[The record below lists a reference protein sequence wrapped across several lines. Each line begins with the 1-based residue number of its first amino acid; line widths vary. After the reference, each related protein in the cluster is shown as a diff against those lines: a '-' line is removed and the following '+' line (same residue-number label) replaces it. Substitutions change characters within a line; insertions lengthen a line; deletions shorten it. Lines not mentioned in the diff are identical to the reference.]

1 MNNLE
6 KRSISVD
13 VEVRSNDD
21 GKTIVEGY
29 AARFNEETTI
39 GGRFAERIARGAFD
53 STDMTQTVALF
64 NHDYNQPLA
73 RMGSGLQL
81 DIDENGL
88 KYRFELGEQTYAKDL
103 AINIREGIVA
113 TSSFGFTIEDDSWEK
128 RDDGLNLRTIN
139 SVNVLYDVSPTTQG
153 AYDTTEV
160 GLRSMADALEVEEEL
175 EALEEE
181 RIAQQEVE
189 TPMAEEIEDPV
200 DERQSESMYGD
211 KEDEEDEDEEMKMQ
225 EEEEDEEKMQEEEED
240 EEEEEEDERNK
251 ENPEPEARN
260 TNISNSNN
268 MKEKKAPAV
277 VQAMGDKAPE
287 VRAQYNLGKA
297 IREAASGNQ
306 LTGLEAEMSQEAAL
320 EFRNAG
326 IVPAGNAIHIPTMML
341 RADAIPMATAALDDG
356 SGGALAA
363 NVGQAIAT
371 EVQGPVAKYRPDTI
385 ADALGVRLITGV
397 TGDISIPVQTAN
409 VTAGK
414 TASEITA
421 VDSSNI
427 ALSSVTLSPERFA
440 AHTKVTQQLL
450 AQNSF
455 DLDSFLAADIRQGL
469 ALAYNAHLI
478 TQIGGITEVDA
489 EATGLEV
496 DTVDVPFLLESQ
508 LRDGD
513 VPYEQAKFLTDATA
527 FRAMRQASL
536 DAGSGLFAADGR
548 NSIIGYPTVVN
559 SAVTNG
565 SVYMM
570 NPADLVC
577 AEWGGISL
585 IIDQFSSA
593 EQGIVRIIGSMYADC
608 KVLRDAGVKGY
619 LNVN

>member
-53 STDMTQTVALF
+53 GTDMTQTVALF

-88 KYRFELGEQTYAKDL
+88 KYRFELGEQSYAKDL

-181 RIAQQEVE
+181 RLAQQEVE
-189 TPMAEEIEDPV
+189 TPMAEEIENPL

-225 EEEEDEEKMQEEEED
+225 DEEDEDEEKMQEEEDEEKMQEED
-240 EEEEEEDERNK
+240 EDERNK

-268 MKEKKAPAV
+268 MQEKKAPAV

-297 IREAASGNQ
+297 IREAASGNR

-326 IVPAGNAIHIPTMML
+326 IVPAGNGIHIPTMML
-341 RADAIPMATAALDDG
+341 RADAVPMATEATGSPAISAAINQG
-356 SGGALAA
+356 
-363 NVGQAIAT
+363 VAT
-371 EVQGPVAKYRPDTI
+371 EIQGPVVAYRPQTI
-385 ADALGVRLITGV
+385 ADALGIRRITGV
-397 TGDISIPVQTAN
+397 TGDISIPVQTTN

-414 TASEITA
+414 TTAEVTA
-421 VDSSNI
+421 VDSTNI

-455 DLDSFLAADIRQGL
+455 DLDSFLAADIRRGL
-469 ALAYNAHLI
+469 ELAYNAHLVSAIEAVSTTARSTTAI
-478 TQIGGITEVDA
+478 T
-489 EATGLEV
+489 
-496 DTVDVPFLLESQ
+496 DVPFLMEAA
-508 LRDGD
+508 LRDAN
-513 VPYEQAKFLTDATA
+513 VPYENAKFLTEAGA
-527 FRAMRQASL
+527 FRKLRQAAL
-536 DAGSGLFAADGR
+536 DAGSGQFAAETR

-565 SVYMM
+565 HVAMV

-585 IIDQFSSA
+585 IVDQFSEA
-593 EQGIVRIIGSMYADC
+593 EKGIVRVIGAMYADC
-608 KVLRDAGVKGY
+608 KVLRAAGVSIYDG
-619 LNVN
+619 V

>member
-1 MNNLE
+1 
-6 KRSISVD
+6 
-13 VEVRSNDD
+13 
-21 GKTIVEGY
+21 
-29 AARFNEETTI
+29 
-39 GGRFAERIARGAFD
+39 
-53 STDMTQTVALF
+53 
-64 NHDYNQPLA
+64 
-73 RMGSGLQL
+73 
-81 DIDENGL
+81 
-88 KYRFELGEQTYAKDL
+88 
-103 AINIREGIVA
+103 
-113 TSSFGFTIEDDSWEK
+113 
-128 RDDGLNLRTIN
+128 
-139 SVNVLYDVSPTTQG
+139 
-153 AYDTTEV
+153 
-160 GLRSMADALEVEEEL
+160 MADALEVEEEL

-225 EEEEDEEKMQEEEED
+225 EEEEEEEKMQEEEED

-277 VQAMGDKAPE
+277 VQAMGDKAPV

-326 IVPAGNAIHIPTMML
+326 IVPAGNGIHIPTMML
-341 RADAIPMATAALDDG
+341 RADEVPMATAALVDSSDDP
-356 SGGALAA
+356 LAA

-371 EVQGPVAKYRPDTI
+371 EIQGPVAKYRPDTI

-414 TASEITA
+414 TATEIAA

-427 ALSSVTLSPERFA
+427 ALSSVNLSPERFA

-469 ALAYNAHLI
+469 ALAYNAHLV
-478 TQIGGITEVDA
+478 TAIGGITAVDA
-489 EATGLEV
+489 EASGALV
-496 DTVDVPFLLESQ
+496 NTVDVPFLLESQ

-527 FRAMRQASL
+527 FRAMRQAAL

-548 NSIIGYPTVVN
+548 NSIIGYDTVVN

-585 IIDQFSSA
+585 IVDQFTEA
-593 EQGIVRIIGSMYADC
+593 EKGIVRIIGAMYADC
-608 KVLRDAGVKGY
+608 KVLRNAGVKGY
-619 LNVN
+619 TNVN

>member
-53 STDMTQTVALF
+53 GTDMTQTVALF

-88 KYRFELGEQTYAKDL
+88 KYRFELGEQSYAKDL

-181 RIAQQEVE
+181 RLAQQEVE
-189 TPMAEEIEDPV
+189 TPMAEEIENPL

-225 EEEEDEEKMQEEEED
+225 DEEDEEKMQEEEDEEKMQEED
-240 EEEEEEDERNK
+240 EDERNK

-297 IREAASGNQ
+297 IREAASGNR

-326 IVPAGNAIHIPTMML
+326 IVPAGNGIHIPQMML
-341 RADAIPMATAALDDG
+341 RADAIPMATEGVSTVSAAVNQG
-356 SGGALAA
+356 
-363 NVGQAIAT
+363 VAT
-371 EVQGPVAKYRPDTI
+371 EIQGPVVKYRPDTI
-385 ADALGVRLITGV
+385 ADALGIRRITGV
-397 TGDISIPVQTAN
+397 TGDISIPVQTSN
-409 VTAGK
+409 VTAAK
-414 TASEITA
+414 TTNEATD
-421 VDSSNI
+421 VDSTNI
-427 ALSSVTLSPERFA
+427 ALSAITLSPERFA

-455 DLDSFLAADIRQGL
+455 DLDSFLAADIRRGL
-469 ALAYNAHLI
+469 ELAYNAHLV
-478 TQIGGITEVDA
+478 TAIGAITEVDA
-489 EATGLEV
+489 EANGALV
-496 DTVDVPFLLESQ
+496 DTTDVPFLLESQ

-527 FRAMRQASL
+527 FRAMRQAAL

-548 NSIIGYPTVVN
+548 NSILGYETIVN

-585 IIDQFSSA
+585 IVDQFSEA
-593 EQGIVRIIGSMYADC
+593 EKGIVRIIGAMYADC
-608 KVLRDAGVKGY
+608 KVLRAAGVKGY
-619 LNVN
+619 TNVN